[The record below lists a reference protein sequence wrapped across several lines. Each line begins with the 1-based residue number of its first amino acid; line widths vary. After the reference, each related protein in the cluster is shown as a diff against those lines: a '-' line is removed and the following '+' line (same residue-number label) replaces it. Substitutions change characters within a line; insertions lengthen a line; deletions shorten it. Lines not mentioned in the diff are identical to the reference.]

1 MSRFEEAKAKLRGV
15 GGGEE
20 GSSESALDDMRDV
33 WSDKKSGTSASSA
46 PSGGETPMTQHHKDA
61 AGCGRSVGYQF
72 SDDVAMPGEEKGASD
87 SWSDILE
94 REGKR
99 GGKSLFSFD
108 KSGKPVV
115 NMHVEPP
122 PGH

>member
-1 MSRFEEAKAKLRGV
+1 MSRFEDAKAKLRGV
-15 GGGEE
+15 GGEDS
-20 GSSESALDDMRDV
+20 SSESTLDDMRDV
-33 WSDKKSGTSASSA
+33 WSDKKTGT
-46 PSGGETPMTQHHKDA
+46 SGGETPMTQHHKDA

-72 SDDVAMPGEEKGASD
+72 SEDMAVPGEEKGASD

-115 NMHVEPP
+115 NMHVERP

>member
-1 MSRFEEAKAKLRGV
+1 MSRFEEAKARLRGV
-15 GGGEE
+15 GGGE
-20 GSSESALDDMRDV
+20 SSPEPALDDMRDV
-33 WSDKKSGTSASSA
+33 WSEKKSGSSA
-46 PSGGETPMTQHHKDA
+46 ASAGETPMTQHHEDA

-72 SDDVAMPGEEKGASD
+72 SDDVDMPGEKKGASA

-108 KSGKPVV
+108 KSGKPIV
-115 NMHVEPP
+115 NMRVEPP
-122 PGH
+122 TDH

>member
-1 MSRFEEAKAKLRGV
+1 MSRFEEAKARLRGV

-20 GSSESALDDMRDV
+20 DSPESALDDMRDV
-33 WSDKKSGTSASSA
+33 WSTKEDGGPAA
-46 PSGGETPMTQHHKDA
+46 GEGETPMTQHHKDA
-61 AGCGRSVGYQF
+61 AGCARSVGFQF
-72 SDDVAMPGEEKGASD
+72 SEDTDVPGEQKGASD

-115 NMHVEPP
+115 NMRVEPP
-122 PGH
+122 TGH